1 MTDNICNPT
10 TKQNGLFMNS
20 LNLLMFAIPILGI
33 LMSFLVARSSGYA
46 LSTKRSSE
54 TFIAIVVGAYGTSKL
69 MLSGSYVIF
78 ALSLLVSL
86 YILSTKG
93 NYTRTKKEAEL
104 ILSFSLLVF
113 SVTFLLNAF
122 DIVSNW

>member
-1 MTDNICNPT
+1 
-10 TKQNGLFMNS
+10 
-20 LNLLMFAIPILGI
+20 MFAIPFFGI
-33 LMSFLVARSSGYA
+33 LLSFLIARFSGDA

-54 TFIAIVVGAYGTSKL
+54 TFIAIVIVAYGTEKL
-69 MLSGSYVIF
+69 ISSDSYIIF
-78 ALSLLVSL
+78 ILSLLASL

-113 SVTFLLNAF
+113 SVIFLLNAI
-122 DIVSNW
+122 DIASSW